1 MNIYKY
7 LKGKYQEDEAGL
19 FLVVPSDRAKGSER
33 ELEHRK
39 FRLNIRNNLFTSR
52 VTGLEQTA
60 NEVVEFSSLE
70 IMKIHMNAFLCNL
83 F

>member
-52 VTGLEQTA
+52 VTETGTNCQQGCGVFFSGD
-60 NEVVEFSSLE
+60 NEDPHECLPV
-70 IMKIHMNAFLCNL
+70 
-83 F
+83 